1 MLTAGFTACES
12 NDVDYNP
19 AKPLEGTQ
27 VYFPT
32 DAPTTFKVDATSA
45 SVAATVSRSDAEGAL
60 EVSINAVIDPEYA
73 SLFTVAPTALFND
86 GQTTA
91 AVQISFDRSKL
102 TDGASYTIALS
113 VVDET
118 LHTPYAPSTQ
128 VVTISVPEPYVL
140 MGVGLI
146 RDDIITTVF
155 SVENIEW
162 EVEVYEN
169 TNVPGFIF
177 LKNAYTSCYPYNA
190 PGEYQTEDH
199 YWPIR
204 ISDPTQVVFNKTYMG
219 FDWGYGEFFF
229 GCAAYGTLKNGVITW
244 PKSGLLLGMKEYT
257 EDQWGWYANGSGL
270 FRIVLPGAVLTDFTM
285 SVAYGGMQV
294 APDNETVS
302 AVLNGTYGADVA
314 SMRYAFFEGDVTAS
328 AAQAA
333 EMIIAAAEEEVG
345 VMEFEQGL
353 AADQRVFTVTESDLV
368 APGSYTIFCV
378 PYNAAGEPQAG
389 DVAAASFYFPGMG
402 GTEIP
407 DCELICGLFPFSWV
421 FPDYA
426 SAYPDSSTLAAI
438 IAGVDITSCSYG
450 FITGLSLADLG
461 FEGDVEGETAVAVQ
475 DFVTE
480 ALGASS
486 KSDWMYPMNDAE
498 SLAEINSELGLAVY
512 FDELPAATPNTL
524 FVEGKNSYGKS
535 QVYASSCATTAEGVQ
550 AEPMSQKNAAKVGK
564 YVLKSHNTLGQA
576 LKAHT
581 LKK

>member
-102 TDGASYTIALS
+102 VDGASYAITLS
-113 VVDET
+113 VVDES

-146 RDDIITTVF
+146 RDDIITTIF
-155 SVENIEW
+155 SIENVEW

-169 TNVPGFIF
+169 TNVPGFIY

-190 PGEYQTEDH
+190 PGDYQTEDH

-229 GCAAYGTLKNGVITW
+229 GCAAYGTLENGVITW
-244 PKSGLLLGMKEYT
+244 PKNGLLLGMKEYT

-270 FRIVLPGAVLTDFTM
+270 FRIVLPGVDLRDYSMT
-285 SVAYGGMQV
+285 VAYGGMQV
-294 APDNETVS
+294 EADNTTVS

-314 SMRYAFFEGDVTAS
+314 SMRYAFFDGDVTAA

-333 EMIIAAAEEEVG
+333 EIIIAAAEEEVG
-345 VMEFEQGL
+345 VKQFTQGL
-353 AADQRVFTVTESDLV
+353 DEKERVFSILESKLA
-368 APGSYTIFCV
+368 APGVYTVFCV
-378 PYNAAGEPQAG
+378 PYSADGEPQASQTATVSFYYPG
-389 DVAAASFYFPGMG
+389 VGGAEAPECEFAAYFYYVEDLLPSYASSYPATEYLMWLVEGVDIKSVNLAGFFTTAAVDNIVAANMANGLTEAEIYEVLVEEYGELLPDEYLAELSEYGYTFDVIKIGAPDVAVTYICTATNIYGSTKTVRCDGKTASATATAAASKG
-402 GTEIP
+402 
-407 DCELICGLFPFSWV
+407 
-421 FPDYA
+421 
-426 SAYPDSSTLAAI
+426 
-438 IAGVDITSCSYG
+438 AGVLKPEFNPQFSGI
-450 FITGLSLADLG
+450 FRM
-461 FEGDVEGETAVAVQ
+461 
-475 DFVTE
+475 
-480 ALGASS
+480 
-486 KSDWMYPMNDAE
+486 K
-498 SLAEINSELGLAVY
+498 EI
-512 FDELPAATPNTL
+512 
-524 FVEGKNSYGKS
+524 K
-535 QVYASSCATTAEGVQ
+535 
-550 AEPMSQKNAAKVGK
+550 
-564 YVLKSHNTLGQA
+564 
-576 LKAHT
+576 
-581 LKK
+581 